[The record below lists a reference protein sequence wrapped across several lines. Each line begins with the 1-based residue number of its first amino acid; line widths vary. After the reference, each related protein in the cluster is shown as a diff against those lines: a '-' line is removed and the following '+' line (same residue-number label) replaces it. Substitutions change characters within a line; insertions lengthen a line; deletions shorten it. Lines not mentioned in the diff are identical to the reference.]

1 MGRLTGI
8 PHFLGDSALQDKK
21 SDASD
26 LRKAKKELEE
36 TKERKKAM
44 DIVKKEIEEA
54 SEKEKAKEIE
64 EALSN
69 PKGIEELTTVE
80 NAKEIEKLTTVE
92 EPIVADDARTAVPL
106 LEVDGEIK
114 QDPLKLCQILIARRM
129 QVQFAGRLLRRTI
142 DSLDNDG
149 KPLLK
154 LPGCKKVYCPL
165 RLTDR
170 ELEIITVLAESVK
183 DRYWPIIRLS
193 VSFC

>member
-8 PHFLGDSALQDKK
+8 PHFLGDSALQDEK

-69 PKGIEELTTVE
+69 PKGV
-80 NAKEIEKLTTVE
+80 EKLTTVE
-92 EPIVADDARTAVPL
+92 EPIVVDDARTAVPL

-114 QDPLKLCQILIARRM
+114 QDPLKLRQILIARRM